1 MVLRQKI
8 KDIHIIEELIKT
20 VAQKTEVSTYK
31 WFPSQSAISLPR
43 EKIVEFCQKWKIEQ
57 FYLFGSV
64 LRDDFRV
71 NSDVDVMVQFAVGA
85 RWGFEIV
92 EMKQELEKI
101 FKRKVDLLTKKSI
114 EQSDN
119 WIRKQEILAT
129 AQLIYVKR

>member
-1 MVLRQKI
+1 M
-8 KDIHIIEELIKT
+8 
-20 VAQKTEVSTYK
+20 AQKTELSKYK

-43 EKIVEFCQKWKIEQ
+43 KQIVEFCQKWKIEQ

-64 LRDDFRV
+64 LRNDFRV